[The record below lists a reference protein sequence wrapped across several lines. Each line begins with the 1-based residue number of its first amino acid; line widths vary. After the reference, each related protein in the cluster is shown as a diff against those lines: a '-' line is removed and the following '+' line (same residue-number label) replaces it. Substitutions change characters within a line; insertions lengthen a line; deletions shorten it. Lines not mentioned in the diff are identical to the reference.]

1 MEYIAHIEEERK
13 QRLIDHLDGTAKLAG
28 KFAESFGKYEWG
40 YCIGMLHD
48 LGKYSKEFQHKI
60 QFNTN
65 DRVDHSTAGMRLCN
79 EKGGYYS
86 ILQYAIAGHHSG
98 LMDYY
103 KLEER
108 YRKSICDYQ
117 AYRQE
122 VEIPQ
127 IKSDPFESCK
137 TQNPHFSMGIFMR
150 MLYSCLVDADFLET
164 ESFMKNNHVERTSGE
179 EMASLE
185 MHHCMLNIYDI
196 AIIITEHIL
205 NTYGA
210 ITEFDLSDLL
220 RYEHTQ
226 NNIPVVMLCKTCH
239 QLYHHKYLY
248 VHPEMVFGKW
258 WSLLERY
265 PNGLNR
271 DIAYKL
277 MMYLNNSLDGK
288 YKFKEEQAS
297 KLLELRDKLYDWST
311 KLER

>member
-1 MEYIAHIEEERK
+1 MEYIAHIEERK

-48 LGKYSKEFQHKI
+48 LGKYSKEFQHRI

-137 TQNPHFSMGIFMR
+137 TQNPHFSMGNLRIRFFIV
-150 MLYSCLVDADFLET
+150 CLQTINQNREI
-164 ESFMKNNHVERTSGE
+164 
-179 EMASLE
+179 EMIRA
-185 MHHCMLNIYDI
+185 
-196 AIIITEHIL
+196 
-205 NTYGA
+205 
-210 ITEFDLSDLL
+210 
-220 RYEHTQ
+220 
-226 NNIPVVMLCKTCH
+226 
-239 QLYHHKYLY
+239 
-248 VHPEMVFGKW
+248 FG
-258 WSLLERY
+258 
-265 PNGLNR
+265 
-271 DIAYKL
+271 
-277 MMYLNNSLDGK
+277 
-288 YKFKEEQAS
+288 
-297 KLLELRDKLYDWST
+297 
-311 KLER
+311 

>member
-1 MEYIAHIEEERK
+1 MRLWECRIESGDINGIYCAYRRK

-48 LGKYSKEFQHKI
+48 LGKYSKEFQHRI

-117 AYRQE
+117 AYRHE
-122 VEIPQ
+122 VEIPK

-137 TQNPHFSMGIFMR
+137 TQNPHFSMGNLRIRSFIV
-150 MLYSCLVDADFLET
+150 CLQTINQNREI
-164 ESFMKNNHVERTSGE
+164 
-179 EMASLE
+179 EMIRA
-185 MHHCMLNIYDI
+185 
-196 AIIITEHIL
+196 
-205 NTYGA
+205 
-210 ITEFDLSDLL
+210 
-220 RYEHTQ
+220 
-226 NNIPVVMLCKTCH
+226 
-239 QLYHHKYLY
+239 
-248 VHPEMVFGKW
+248 FG
-258 WSLLERY
+258 
-265 PNGLNR
+265 
-271 DIAYKL
+271 
-277 MMYLNNSLDGK
+277 
-288 YKFKEEQAS
+288 
-297 KLLELRDKLYDWST
+297 
-311 KLER
+311 

>member
-108 YRKSICDYQ
+108 YRTYQ
-117 AYRQE
+117 
-122 VEIPQ
+122 
-127 IKSDPFESCK
+127 
-137 TQNPHFSMGIFMR
+137 
-150 MLYSCLVDADFLET
+150 
-164 ESFMKNNHVERTSGE
+164 SG
-179 EMASLE
+179 
-185 MHHCMLNIYDI
+185 
-196 AIIITEHIL
+196 
-205 NTYGA
+205 
-210 ITEFDLSDLL
+210 
-220 RYEHTQ
+220 
-226 NNIPVVMLCKTCH
+226 
-239 QLYHHKYLY
+239 
-248 VHPEMVFGKW
+248 
-258 WSLLERY
+258 
-265 PNGLNR
+265 
-271 DIAYKL
+271 
-277 MMYLNNSLDGK
+277 SLDRP
-288 YKFKEEQAS
+288 EQDRFHFAKS
-297 KLLELRDKLYDWST
+297 AEQRIKIYT
-311 KLER
+311 KRRKCHHRNRP

>member
-48 LGKYSKEFQHKI
+48 LGKYSKEFQHRI

-179 EMASLE
+179 EMASL
-185 MHHCMLNIYDI
+185 L
-196 AIIITEHIL
+196 A
-205 NTYGA
+205 
-210 ITEFDLSDLL
+210 
-220 RYEHTQ
+220 R
-226 NNIPVVMLCKTCH
+226 
-239 QLYHHKYLY
+239 
-248 VHPEMVFGKW
+248 
-258 WSLLERY
+258 LERHIGSWLE
-265 PNGLNR
+265 NDDLNS
-271 DIAYKL
+271 INVNAP
-277 MMYLNNSLDGK
+277 
-288 YKFKEEQAS
+288 
-297 KLLELRDKLYDWST
+297 
-311 KLER
+311 

>member
-1 MEYIAHIEEERK
+1 MFCLSLFLSPQIAQIHTDFNFPDRRIKRQIRTIRSEKQASPHRAVAHQFQLYLISHLCNAVMNALPETPCNIILGRFLARIRKYFLRIIIFHHIAHIEEERK

-127 IKSDPFESCK
+127 IKNIDISISHCK
-137 TQNPHFSMGIFMR
+137 EYAVAT
-150 MLYSCLVDADFLET
+150 VVAV
-164 ESFMKNNHVERTSGE
+164 VE
-179 EMASLE
+179 
-185 MHHCMLNIYDI
+185 D
-196 AIIITEHIL
+196 
-205 NTYGA
+205 
-210 ITEFDLSDLL
+210 
-220 RYEHTQ
+220 
-226 NNIPVVMLCKTCH
+226 
-239 QLYHHKYLY
+239 
-248 VHPEMVFGKW
+248 
-258 WSLLERY
+258 
-265 PNGLNR
+265 
-271 DIAYKL
+271 
-277 MMYLNNSLDGK
+277 
-288 YKFKEEQAS
+288 
-297 KLLELRDKLYDWST
+297 
-311 KLER
+311 

>member
-1 MEYIAHIEEERK
+1 MYTQTNVFPNVFVENAEHNPLLTSPNSEYAVEFALTKEGSY
-13 QRLIDHLDGTAKLAG
+13 DLDEYKAFLDSAIREFRHSRTYKHYKAYLY
-28 KFAESFGKYEWG
+28 S
-40 YCIGMLHD
+40 IGLD
-48 LGKYSKEFQHKI
+48 CC
-60 QFNTN
+60 QFHPNI
-65 DRVDHSTAGMRLCN
+65 TAGN
-79 EKGGYYS
+79 DE
-86 ILQYAIAGHHSG
+86 
-98 LMDYY
+98 
-103 KLEER
+103 
-108 YRKSICDYQ
+108 
-117 AYRQE
+117 
-122 VEIPQ
+122 
-127 IKSDPFESCK
+127 
-137 TQNPHFSMGIFMR
+137 
-150 MLYSCLVDADFLET
+150 
-164 ESFMKNNHVERTSGE
+164 GE

-239 QLYHHKYLY
+239 QMYHHKYLY
-248 VHPEMVFGKW
+248 VHPEMIFGKW

-311 KLER
+311 RLER